1 MSGRTAASGREVG
14 VTDFEVSVQ
23 DPAVLAEIELYGEM
37 VVAATD
43 SAGPLPQQEIDRLLG
58 LTQD

>member
-1 MSGRTAASGREVG
+1 MA

-23 DPAVLAEIELYGEM
+23 DPAVLAEIELYGEL
-37 VVAATD
+37 VVAATG

-58 LTQD
+58 LFQS